1 MARNSWDEDRPMN
14 RNFRNSLVGIKN
26 SGFTLIELMITV
38 AIIGILIAVALP
50 SYREQIAKGR
60 RADAKT
66 QLMAAQQWIE
76 RLYSES
82 YTYNLNV
89 AGSATADL
97 LALQP
102 FSTSPRVGEGTTAYT
117 ISANATASTYTL
129 SATRTGPAST
139 DACGNFTL
147 TNTGTKGLASY
158 STTKYSSLPIAVS
171 ACWN

>member
-1 MARNSWDEDRPMN
+1 MN
-14 RNFRNSLVGIKN
+14 RFFCGGPARIKHK
-26 SGFTLIELMITV
+26 GFTLIELMITI
-38 AIIGILIAVALP
+38 AIIGLLIGIGLP

-82 YTYNLNV
+82 YTYNMNV
-89 AGSATADL
+89 AGSATVDL

-102 FSTSPRVGEGTTAYT
+102 FSTSPRVGEGNTAYT
-117 ISANATASTYTL
+117 ITANATASTYTL
-129 SATRTGPAST
+129 SATRTGSAST

-158 STTKYSSLPIAVS
+158 STTKYSSLPVAVS